1 MAMHKP
7 KKQRRFQDGGDVNE
21 AEMKQRGLDISNRAR
36 EEGTEKT
43 SFFQRLR
50 EGNID
55 DPNSAAYKK
64 YGAGRARLDDQ
75 IEAGKSK
82 LAEEVREM
90 VKAKTPAAAVQSS
103 KASDGDVSAYD
114 LRTETAANAPSR
126 MSNGSGQGSSG
137 RKPSAA
143 PKVDAP
149 ASQEAKTAAEYS
161 DATDAMRN
169 RSRMAVNSA
178 NKKSSTTDALRAKS
192 RREAAFE
199 GAKRMANTPEAQA
212 KRKAMEKGQALE
224 RVTPEKALI
233 GGGAALSLKA
243 LHSAAKNLAG
253 TGAKTA
259 SKTMTTG
266 AKSPLREKTERLI
279 REDKNPGRSFSST
292 SASPKVSLKEKTKEL
307 IQSDRTAKSS
317 ELSRQMAEKQKPTK
331 FTSKKSTSAGKPV
344 ASKRTK
350 KFNEEE
356 AGIEF
361 KRGGKIGASSASKRA
376 DGCAQR
382 GKTRGRVY

>member
-21 AEMKQRGLDISNRAR
+21 AEMKQRGLDASNKEAPV
-36 EEGTEKT
+36 G
-43 SFFQRLR
+43 FFERLR
-50 EGNID
+50 MGNID
-55 DPNSAAYKK
+55 DPNSEAYKK
-64 YGAGRARLDDQ
+64 FGAGRGRA
-75 IEAGKSK
+75 EAVT
-82 LAEEVREM
+82 AET
-90 VKAKTPAAAVQSS
+90 AAAGPAAGSS
-103 KASDGDVSAYD
+103 SIRDPQQMAEQKAAPKAAPKASDGDVDESDRRREA
-114 LRTETAANAPSR
+114 AANAPSR
-126 MSNGSGQGSSG
+126 VSTSSGQSSSG
-137 RKPSAA
+137 SKPSAA
-143 PKVDAP
+143 PKVDVP
-149 ASQEAKTAAEYS
+149 ASQKAKTAAEYS

-169 RSRMAVNSA
+169 RSRMAANSA

-279 REDKNPGRSFSST
+279 REDKNPGRSVSQAP
-292 SASPKVSLKEKTKEL
+292 ASPKVSLKEKTKEL
-307 IQSDRTAKSS
+307 IQGDRTAKSS

-361 KRGGKIGASSASKRA
+361 KRGGRIQASSASKRA

-382 GKTRGRVY
+382 GKTRGRMY